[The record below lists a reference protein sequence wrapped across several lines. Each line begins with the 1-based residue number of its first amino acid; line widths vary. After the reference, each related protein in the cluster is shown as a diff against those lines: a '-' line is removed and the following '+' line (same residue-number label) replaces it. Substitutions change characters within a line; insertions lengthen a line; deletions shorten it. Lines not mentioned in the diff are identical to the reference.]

1 MSQKKQLWGISL
13 SLCLI
18 AGGSLAQQAPREE
31 SPETAAAAAAAMEA
45 AMASQ
50 DGFGSTYGEQ
60 VERQQEA
67 LEAAEKAEKENES
80 SVMATVPQD
89 SSVDYGSIA
98 NAIFSTPAST
108 SAEKPAPNNGEP
120 VKAYE
125 DIIMTL
131 TEPTTQSELG
141 MGHTIDIKLRSAS
154 NLQWNFDKEY
164 KSLEFLS
171 SRTEDGYF
179 HAVFKAKAP
188 GKETIYFD
196 CLDIGD
202 PLNIKVLETK
212 LLVVKVEE

>member
-18 AGGSLAQQAPREE
+18 AGGSFAQQAPREE
-31 SPETAAAAAAAMEA
+31 SPEAAAAAAAMEA

-50 DGFGSTYGEQ
+50 DGFGPTYGEQ

-67 LEAAEKAEKENES
+67 LEEAEKAEKESES
-80 SVMATVPQD
+80 SVLATVPQD

-98 NAIFSTPAST
+98 NAIFSTPAKT
-108 SAEKPAPNNGEP
+108 AAGKPTTNNAGQP
-120 VKAYE
+120 KAYE

-196 CLDIGD
+196 CLDVGD
-202 PLNIKVLETK
+202 PLNVKVLETK

>member
-31 SPETAAAAAAAMEA
+31 SPEAAAAAAAMEA
-45 AMASQ
+45 AMAPQ
-50 DGFGSTYGEQ
+50 DGFGPTYGEQ

-67 LEAAEKAEKENES
+67 LEAAEKAEKESES
-80 SVMATVPQD
+80 SVLATVPQD

-98 NAIFSTPAST
+98 NAIFSTPAKT
-108 SAEKPAPNNGEP
+108 AAGKPAANNAGQP
-120 VKAYE
+120 KAYE

-196 CLDIGD
+196 CLDVGD
-202 PLNIKVLETK
+202 PLNVKVLETK